1 MSSSP
6 PFEDENDFSD
16 EEQIDDQPADV
27 ASNVAVEPAT
37 EIHSPEAKGDTT
49 AASEESEDQSHG
61 IRVEKDVFY
70 NDETIKYMRIIDTY
84 KKLGVGK
91 DIELPRV
98 CDFLQMLPGVLLTP
112 WSSLSLGLKIAAS
125 RVCLKI

>member
-1 MSSSP
+1 MSSSLSV
-6 PFEDENDFSD
+6 EDEINFSD
-16 EEQIDDQPADV
+16 EEQIDDQPADA
-27 ASNVAVEPAT
+27 ASNFAVESVT
-37 EIHSPEAKGDTT
+37 EIHSPEAKDD
-49 AASEESEDQSHG
+49 AAADSEENEGQSHG

-98 CDFLQMLPGVLLTP
+98 CDFLRTNNRMLPGVLLTP
-112 WSSLSLGLKIAAS
+112 
-125 RVCLKI
+125 